1 MSASVAPFARP
12 VPPESASVA
21 PFARPAA
28 HEPAVTSSSRL
39 AAAEP
44 AGVSP
49 AVRPAPCEPAV
60 TSSSRPAPLSA
71 ELRGY
76 PAWPRDLEVV
86 RRTAPGRRH
95 VMLINHG
102 APSVTVFIGDLAVEV
117 PGGDV
122 RVIPG

>member
-1 MSASVAPFARP
+1 VSASVAPFARP
-12 VPPESASVA
+12 VPPES
-21 PFARPAA
+21 
-28 HEPAVTSSSRL
+28 
-39 AAAEP
+39 